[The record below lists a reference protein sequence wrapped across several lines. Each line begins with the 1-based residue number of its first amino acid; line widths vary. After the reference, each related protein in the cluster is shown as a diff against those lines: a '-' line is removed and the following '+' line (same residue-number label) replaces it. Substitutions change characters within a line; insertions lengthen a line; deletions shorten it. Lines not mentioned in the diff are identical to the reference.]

1 MKFRHPKSR
10 FLSVD
15 GINFHYLD
23 FPAPGPQVLL
33 LHGLGSS
40 TYTWEETAPRLQA
53 AGFHVYAL
61 DLKGSGGSDKPPGA
75 DYDLNTLRDEIDRW
89 LKALGLRQVIFV
101 GNSLGG
107 SLGLLL
113 ALEKPER
120 ISRLVLIAAAA
131 YLRKLPWVFRLARL
145 PLAGAL
151 SRLLFRRGVIRLA
164 MRQAF
169 FSPERVSA
177 ERVAAYYERLR
188 EPGGLEAQIA
198 LVRGLDLEKLGR
210 CEARLPTISIPSLLI
225 WGENDPWVPPVIGQ
239 RLAQA
244 LPRAT
249 LQIIPRCGH
258 APQEELPDDTAR
270 LILQFLNSP
279 ANST

>member
-1 MKFRHPKSR
+1 MKCRHPNSR
-10 FLSVD
+10 FLAVD

-75 DYDLNTLRDEIDRW
+75 DYDLFTLRDEIDCW
-89 LKALGLRQVIFV
+89 LEALGLRQVIFV

-113 ALEKPER
+113 ALKKPDR
-120 ISRLVLIAAAA
+120 INRLVLIAAAA

-145 PLAGAL
+145 PLARAL
-151 SRLLFRRGVIRLA
+151 SRWLFRHGLIRLA
-164 MRQAF
+164 LRQAF
-169 FSPERVSA
+169 YHPERVSA

-188 EPGGLEAQIA
+188 EPGGLEAQID
-198 LVRGLDLEKLGR
+198 LIRGLDLERLNR
-210 CEARLPTISIPSLLI
+210 YNDQLPTIAVPTLLL
-225 WGENDPWVPPVIGQ
+225 WGENDPWTPLAIGR
-239 RLAQA
+239 RLAQD